1 MDNIFAYLRSRWQL
15 LLFYGIVLA
24 ILLLTAFLGNQDMGL
39 ALYAAAMLTF
49 MLVLLLLAEGSRFCG
64 RLRLLQRLLQRL
76 GALPSGLPRPDGAM
90 EAAYGALIEELSQ
103 QGAALRRALE
113 KNQADSLAY
122 YTLWVHQIKTPIAA
136 MELVLRQDTST
147 QAEVLRQELFKI
159 QRYVE
164 LALQYNKLQD
174 LASDLVITPCDLA
187 AILRECVKKY
197 ALLFIHQGLSVEIG
211 PLAETVVSDKKWLS
225 FLLEQIISN
234 GAKYTHTGGMRIYM
248 EGERLVL
255 EDTGI
260 GIRPEDLPRIFE
272 RGYTGY
278 NGRLDS
284 RASGIGLYMAKRVA
298 DALGIALLPGGEH
311 VLCRKL
317 DRGPRRRN
325 RPAHVCHGDR
335 CVHHFRLLLPAVY
348 QPLPHQAAEKGIR
361 PVWGIGAFQG
371 PRRPYRMGKRH
382 GAAGGPMPGAGV
394 CPDVRQAA
402 LFGPAQA
409 YAQPPQPGFLPLAFG
424 IPCGDR
430 AVPGGVRMHLPV

>member
-1 MDNIFAYLRSRWQL
+1 
-15 LLFYGIVLA
+15 
-24 ILLLTAFLGNQDMGL
+24 
-39 ALYAAAMLTF
+39 
-49 MLVLLLLAEGSRFCG
+49 
-64 RLRLLQRLLQRL
+64 
-76 GALPSGLPRPDGAM
+76 
-90 EAAYGALIEELSQ
+90 
-103 QGAALRRALE
+103 
-113 KNQADSLAY
+113 
-122 YTLWVHQIKTPIAA
+122 

-298 DALGIALLPGGEH
+298 DALGIALAVESQ
-311 VLCRKL
+311 L
-317 DRGPRRRN
+317 DQGTRVFLRFP
-325 RPAHVCHGDR
+325 DR
-335 CVHHFRLLLPAVY
+335 DAFR
-348 QPLPHQAAEKGIR
+348 
-361 PVWGIGAFQG
+361 F
-371 PRRPYRMGKRH
+371 M
-382 GAAGGPMPGAGV
+382 
-394 CPDVRQAA
+394 
-402 LFGPAQA
+402 
-409 YAQPPQPGFLPLAFG
+409 
-424 IPCGDR
+424 
-430 AVPGGVRMHLPV
+430 

>member
-298 DALGIALLPGGEH
+298 DALGIALAVESQ
-311 VLCRKL
+311 L
-317 DRGPRRRN
+317 DQGTRVFLRFPHRD
-325 RPAHVCHGDR
+325 A
-335 CVHHFRLLLPAVY
+335 FR
-348 QPLPHQAAEKGIR
+348 
-361 PVWGIGAFQG
+361 F
-371 PRRPYRMGKRH
+371 M
-382 GAAGGPMPGAGV
+382 
-394 CPDVRQAA
+394 
-402 LFGPAQA
+402 
-409 YAQPPQPGFLPLAFG
+409 
-424 IPCGDR
+424 
-430 AVPGGVRMHLPV
+430 